1 MSQTPVLAPAADLGA
16 RPSPGRLRP
25 LLRAVAVAA
34 CLPYLSLKVAWIA
47 GSHIGIPDG
56 SSLLDHRGLMAVAN
70 SVTVLMD
77 GAVIVLALLLTRPW
91 GRRVPAWLLGL
102 PMWAAT
108 GLLLPIMAGFPTQLA
123 VRAFG
128 GSVDTPEETGRAAF
142 LDDWVFGV
150 VYGGFILQGLSLGT
164 LFVLYA
170 RDRWGHLWRGRMWDL
185 PKAGPGGRAP
195 RVCAV
200 VAAVLALYPAG
211 LRLLW
216 AGGSTFGLNESRVAE
231 RTSDFHVL
239 SVLEFGYLAAAV
251 AGALVLAFRRLP
263 ALPVKV
269 PLALA
274 WAGSGAVACW
284 GGWLFVA
291 TLAGSGDV
299 AEQPTSAMV
308 LSYAVQM
315 IIGTLVAA
323 TGARFLKERA
333 AARTG
338 GTRTTP
344 RVAPQ
349 SPRQSA

>member
-1 MSQTPVLAPAADLGA
+1 MTQTLAPTPAAGRGA
-16 RPSPGRLRP
+16 HSSPGRLRL

-47 GSHIGIPDG
+47 GSHIGIPEG

-102 PMWAAT
+102 PMWVAT
-108 GLLLPIMAGFPTQLA
+108 GLLLPIMAGFPAQLA
-123 VRAFG
+123 VQALG
-128 GSVDTPEETGRAAF
+128 GSVNNAEGTGRDAF
-142 LDDWVFGV
+142 LDEWVFGV
-150 VYGGFILQGLSLGT
+150 VYGGFILQGLSLGL
-164 LFVLYA
+164 LFALYA
-170 RDRWGHLWRGRMWDL
+170 RDRWGHLWRGRVWDL
-185 PKAGPGGRAP
+185 PKAGPGGRAT

-200 VAAVLALYPAG
+200 TAAVLALYPAG

-216 AGGSTFGLNESRVAE
+216 ACGSTLGLNESRAAE

-239 SVLEFGYLAAAV
+239 SALEFGYLAAAV
-251 AGALVLAFRRLP
+251 AGVLVLAFRRLP

-274 WAGSGAVACW
+274 LAGSGAVACW
-284 GGWLFVA
+284 GAWPFMA
-291 TLAGSGDV
+291 SFAGTSDV
-299 AEQPTSAMV
+299 ADRPTSAML

-315 IIGTLVAA
+315 IIGTLVAVA
-323 TGARFLKERA
+323 GARFLKERA
-333 AARTG
+333 ASRAGRTARTG
-338 GTRTTP
+338 T
-344 RVAPQ
+344 A
-349 SPRQSA
+349 